1 MGKRGISAMTG
12 ANPADLHKPQSAA
25 RLSRLMKNILLGITG
40 SIAAYKAAD
49 IASQL
54 VKAGCEVTCIMTKEA
69 REFITPLTLQTISK
83 QPVVTDLF
91 DEKESWRPTHIQL
104 ADRANL
110 LLIAPAS
117 ANVLASMA
125 HGFAGDALTA
135 IALATRSPILIAPA
149 MNGKMWLHPATQRNV
164 ATLKDWGCEFI
175 GPDEGMLACGYEGLG
190 RLWPVDEIVASAVKL
205 LGLSV

>member
-1 MGKRGISAMTG
+1 
-12 ANPADLHKPQSAA
+12 
-25 RLSRLMKNILLGITG
+25 MKNVLLGITG
-40 SIAAYKAAD
+40 SIAAYKSAD

-54 VKAGCEVTCIMTKEA
+54 VKAGCAVTCIMTKGA

-83 QPVVTDLF
+83 QSVVTDLF

-104 ADRANL
+104 ADRASL

-125 HGFAGDALTA
+125 HGFASDALTA
-135 IALATRSPILIAPA
+135 IALATRAPILIAPA

-164 ATLKDWGCEFI
+164 AMLKEMGCEFI
-175 GPDEGMLACGYEGLG
+175 GPDEGMLACGYEGVG
-190 RLWPVDEIVASAVKL
+190 RLWPVDEIIVRALAILEDKAGDQMPV
-205 LGLSV
+205 